1 LIGVGAEDVFNHRDH
16 TKSIFASNENMK
28 KFLISFPSK
37 KVLCAGFF
45 IFLGS
50 LACSVA
56 DSQVTEM
63 VTEPSRSP
71 ASATYTLHVT
81 ITPSASPTAAPP
93 TPTIQITE
101 TRGTPTPDAIR
112 PTPQFRDTFETHVV
126 RVGDTLNAL
135 AKQYGVA
142 MTQIQEA
149 NGIPDPNLLGVG
161 QILTIPP
168 PTPEAPGPSFKVIPD
183 SELVYGPST
192 IDLESILSII
202 YLESPLTNYWEE
214 VDNEILDGPAILQI
228 VAENYSVNPR
238 LLLAILEFQ
247 SRWVRG
253 DSQELGFDLYPIGW
267 YDPAKKGLFSQLSWA
282 ADQLNAGFYR
292 WRAGWIGPYIFP
304 DGRVV
309 PPGPG
314 VNAGTVGVQYLF
326 SQLYS
331 VEEWRHVI
339 DQKGFSLTYESLFGD
354 PFERAIEPLI
364 PPDLVQPPLELP
376 FERGVLWSFTGGP
389 HSAFGNYN
397 EWAALDFAPSSNTPG
412 CSPSPEWVVAAAPG
426 VVVRSERGQ
435 VIQDLGED
443 GNEQTGWV
451 LFYLHVDSW
460 ERVAEGTFLE
470 AGDRIGHPSC
480 EGGISTGTHLHIARK
495 YNGLWINT
503 DSSIPFNLGGWI
515 PRSAGRAYEGS
526 LIRGDDELR
535 ACSCRA
541 SYNQI
546 SR

>member
-1 LIGVGAEDVFNHRDH
+1 MD
-16 TKSIFASNENMK
+16 
-28 KFLISFPSK
+28 KFLIFARQKQVLWASF
-37 KVLCAGFF
+37 
-45 IFLGS
+45 FLLVGI

-56 DSQVTEM
+56 DHQVTEWA
-63 VTEPSRSP
+63 TEDFPDL
-71 ASATYTLHVT
+71 ASATFTQAPT
-81 ITPSASPTAAPP
+81 STPTASPTAEPP
-93 TPTIQITE
+93 TSTVQVVE
-101 TRGTPTPDAIR
+101 TRSTPTPDAIR
-112 PTPQFRDTFETHVV
+112 PTPKLRDTTETHIVQI
-126 RVGDTLNAL
+126 GDTLNGL

-142 MTQIQEA
+142 MTQIQVA
-149 NGIPDPNLLGVG
+149 NGLQDPNLLGLG
-161 QILTIPP
+161 QVLIIPP
-168 PTPEAPGPSFKVIPD
+168 PTPQPPGPSYKIIPD
-183 SELVYGPST
+183 SELVYGPSA
-192 IDLESILSII
+192 IDIAPIFSVI
-202 YLESPLTNYWEE
+202 SPEGSLANYWEE
-214 VDNEILDGPAILQI
+214 IEDEIVEGPEIIQI

-331 VEEWRHVI
+331 VEEWRQVI
-339 DQKGFSLTYESLFGD
+339 YQTGFSLTYESLFGD
-354 PFERAIEPLI
+354 TFELAIEPLI

-376 FERGVLWSFTGGP
+376 FEEGVLWSFTGGP

-412 CSPSPEWVVAAAPG
+412 CYPSVEWVVAAADG

-451 LFYLHVDSW
+451 LFYLHIDSW
-460 ERVAEGTFLE
+460 ERVPEGTYLE
-470 AGDRIGHPSC
+470 MGDRIGHPSC

-495 YNGLWINT
+495 YNGVWINT
-503 DSSIPFNLGGWI
+503 EGPVPFNLGGWI
-515 PRSAGRAYEGS
+515 PKSAGWAYEGS
-526 LIRGDDELR
+526 LIRGDEELR

>member
-1 LIGVGAEDVFNHRDH
+1 
-16 TKSIFASNENMK
+16 MK
-28 KFLISFPSK
+28 KDSPLSNFKMFFLASSF
-37 KVLCAGFF
+37 LL
-45 IFLGS
+45 LGI

-56 DSQVTEM
+56 DNQFTEWVTD
-63 VTEPSRSP
+63 TPQST
-71 ASATYTLHVT
+71 ASATHTSFPT
-81 ITPSASPTAAPP
+81 STPTPSSTIEPATATVQGDEP
-93 TPTIQITE
+93 
-101 TRGTPTPDAIR
+101 RSTPTPDVIR
-112 PTPQFRDTFETHVV
+112 PTPQLRDTDETHVV
-126 RVGDTLNAL
+126 QVGDTLNGL

-142 MTQIQEA
+142 MSQIQQA
-149 NGIPDPNLLGVG
+149 NGIQDPNLLSIG
-161 QILTIPP
+161 QVLRIPP
-168 PTPEAPGPSFKVIPD
+168 PTPQPPGPSFKIIPD
-183 SELVYGPST
+183 SELIFGPST
-192 IDLESILSII
+192 IDLDSILSVI
-202 YLESPLTNYWEE
+202 SPEGPLFNYWEE
-214 VDNEILDGPAILQI
+214 VDDEIMDGSAILQI

-253 DSQELGFDLYPIGW
+253 DSEELGFDLYPIGW
-267 YDPAKKGLFSQLSWA
+267 YDPNKKGLFSQLSWA

-292 WRAGWIGPYIFP
+292 WRAGWIGPYIFS

-309 PPGPG
+309 TPGSG

-331 VEEWRHVI
+331 IEEWRHMM
-339 DQKGFSLTYESLFGD
+339 DQKGFSSTYESLFGN
-354 PFERAIEPLI
+354 PFDQAVEPLI
-364 PPDLVQPPLELP
+364 PPDLAQPPMELP
-376 FERGVLWSFTGGP
+376 FEPGVLWSFTGGP

-412 CSPSPEWVVAAAPG
+412 CYPSSEWVVAAAPG

-435 VIQDLGED
+435 VVQDLGED

-451 LFYLHVDSW
+451 LFYLHIDSW
-460 ERVAEGTFLE
+460 ERVPEGTYLE

-495 YNGLWINT
+495 YNGVWINT
-503 DSSIPFNLGGWI
+503 DSPIPFNLGGWI
-515 PRSAGRAYEGS
+515 PRSAGWAYEGS
-526 LIRGDDELR
+526 LICGDEELI

-541 SYNQI
+541 AYNQI

>member
-1 LIGVGAEDVFNHRDH
+1 MDKFTISSPPKQILW
-16 TKSIFASNENMK
+16 ASF
-28 KFLISFPSK
+28 FL
-37 KVLCAGFF
+37 L
-45 IFLGS
+45 LGI

-56 DSQVTEM
+56 DNQVTEWAPEDLPVLASATFTPAPTFTPTGSPTEVPPTSTVQ
-63 VTEPSRSP
+63 VTEPRS
-71 ASATYTLHVT
+71 
-81 ITPSASPTAAPP
+81 
-93 TPTIQITE
+93 
-101 TRGTPTPDAIR
+101 TPTPDAIR
-112 PTPQFRDTFETHVV
+112 PTPILRDTAETHIVQI
-126 RVGDTLNAL
+126 GDTLNGL

-149 NGIPDPNLLGVG
+149 NGLQDPNLLGIG
-161 QILTIPP
+161 QALIIPP
-168 PTPEAPGPSFKVIPD
+168 PIPQPPGSSMKIIPD
-183 SELVYGPST
+183 SEIVYGPSA
-192 IDLESILSII
+192 IDIDSIFSVISP
-202 YLESPLTNYWEE
+202 ESPLANYWEE
-214 VDNEILDGPAILQI
+214 IENEIVDGPAIVQI

-253 DSQELGFDLYPIGW
+253 NSQELGFDLYPIGF
-267 YDPAKKGLFSQLSWA
+267 YDPDKKGLFSQLSWA
-282 ADQLNAGFYR
+282 ADQFNAGFYR

-309 PPGPG
+309 PPGSG
-314 VNAGTVGVQYLF
+314 VNAGTVSVQNFF

-331 VEEWRHVI
+331 VEDWRKVV
-339 DQKGFSLTYESLFGD
+339 DQTGFSLTYESLFGD
-354 PFERAIEPLI
+354 PFEHAVEPLI
-364 PPDLVQPPLELP
+364 PPDLAQPTMELP
-376 FERGVLWSFTGGP
+376 FEKGVLWSFTGGP

-412 CSPSPEWVVAAAPG
+412 CYPSGEWVVAAADG

-435 VIQDLGED
+435 VVQDLGED

-451 LFYLHVDSW
+451 LFYLHIDTW
-460 ERVAEGTFLE
+460 ERVAEGTYLTT
-470 AGDRIGHPSC
+470 GDRIGHPSC

-495 YNGLWINT
+495 YNGVWINT
-503 DSSIPFNLGGWI
+503 DGPIPFDLGGWI
-515 PRSAGRAYEGS
+515 PKSAGWAYEGS
-526 LIRGDDELR
+526 LIRGDEELR

>member
-1 LIGVGAEDVFNHRDH
+1 MKTSRM
-16 TKSIFASNENMK
+16 IFSG
-28 KFLISFPSK
+28 SK
-37 KVLCAGFF
+37 KVLWAGLLLLVA
-45 IFLGS
+45 I
-50 LACSVA
+50 LACSIA
-56 DSQVTEM
+56 DYQVTEW
-63 VTEPSRSP
+63 VTETPVQL
-71 ASATYTLHVT
+71 ASATYTQLPT
-81 ITPSASPTAAPP
+81 FTPTASATSEPP
-93 TPTIQITE
+93 TPTIPAVE
-101 TRGTPTPDAIR
+101 FRGSPTPDAVR
-112 PTPQFRDTFETHVV
+112 PTPQFRDTAETHVV
-126 RVGDTLNAL
+126 RYGDTLNNL

-142 MTQIQEA
+142 ISQIQEV
-149 NGIPDPNLLGVG
+149 NGIQDPNLLSIG
-161 QILTIPP
+161 QVLIIPP
-168 PTPEAPGPSFKVIPD
+168 PTPQAPGPNYKVIPD
-183 SELVYGPST
+183 SELVYGPSA
-192 IDLESILSII
+192 IDLDSIFAVI
-202 YLESPLTNYWEE
+202 SPEGPLANYWEE
-214 VDNEILDGPAILQI
+214 VENETLDGPAILQI
-228 VAENYSVNPR
+228 VTENYSVNPR

-292 WRAGWIGPYIFP
+292 WRAGWIGPFVFP

-314 VNAGTVGVQYLF
+314 VNAGTVSVQYLF

-331 VEEWRHVI
+331 VEEWRQVI
-339 DQKGFSLTYESLFGD
+339 DENGFSLTYESLFGI
-354 PFERAIEPLI
+354 PFEQAIEPLI

-376 FERGVLWSFTGGP
+376 FERGVQWSFTGGP
-389 HSAFGNYN
+389 HSAFGNNN

-412 CSPSPEWVVAAAPG
+412 CNPSGEWVVAAADG
-426 VVVRSERGQ
+426 IVVRSERGQ

-451 LFYLHVDSW
+451 LFYLHIDTW
-460 ERVAEGTFLE
+460 ERIPEGTTLNV
-470 AGDRIGHPSC
+470 GDKIGHPSC

-495 YNGLWINT
+495 YNGVWINT
-503 DSSIPFNLGGWI
+503 DGAIPFDLGGWI
-515 PRSAGRAYEGS
+515 PKSAGYPYEGS
-526 LIRGDDELR
+526 LIRGDEELR

>member
-1 LIGVGAEDVFNHRDH
+1 
-16 TKSIFASNENMK
+16 MK
-28 KFLISFPSK
+28 KSLVLFLSK
-37 KVLCAGFF
+37 KVLWASFLLLAG
-45 IFLGS
+45 I

-56 DSQVTEM
+56 DNQVTEW
-63 VTEPSRSP
+63 VTEAPHNSP
-71 ASATYTLHVT
+71 SATPTQLPT
-81 ITPSASPTAAPP
+81 FTPTVSPTVVPP
-93 TPTIQITE
+93 TSTIEMIE
-101 TRGTPTPDAIR
+101 LRGTPTPDAVR
-112 PTPQFRDTFETHVV
+112 PTPKLRDTSEMHVV
-126 RVGDTLNAL
+126 RIGDTLNGL

-142 MTQIQEA
+142 MSQIQDV
-149 NGIPDPNLLGVG
+149 NGIQDPDLLGVG
-161 QILTIPP
+161 QVLIIPP
-168 PTPEAPGPSFKVIPD
+168 PTPEPPGPSLKLIPD
-183 SELVYGPST
+183 SEHVYGPSA
-192 IDLESILSII
+192 IDIDSIMSVISP
-202 YLESPLTNYWEE
+202 ESPLANYWEE
-214 VDNEILDGPAILQI
+214 VEYEIVEGPDILQI
-228 VAENYSVNPR
+228 VAESYSVNPR

-267 YDPAKKGLFSQLSWA
+267 YEPDRKGLFSQLSWA
-282 ADQLNAGFYR
+282 ADQLNSGFYR
-292 WRAGWIGPYIFP
+292 WRAGWVGPYIFP

-326 SQLYS
+326 SQLFS
-331 VEEWRHVI
+331 VEEWRQVV
-339 DQKGFSLTYESLFGD
+339 DQNGFSLTYESLFGD
-354 PFERAIEPLI
+354 PFDHAIEPLI
-364 PPDLVQPPLELP
+364 PPDLKQPPLELP
-376 FERGVLWSFTGGP
+376 FEGGVLWSFTGGP

-412 CSPSPEWVVAAAPG
+412 CAPSAEWVVAAAPG

-443 GNEQTGWV
+443 GHEQTGWV
-451 LFYLHVDSW
+451 LFYLHIDSW
-460 ERVAEGTFLE
+460 ERVSEGTYLE
-470 AGDRIGHPSC
+470 VGDRIGHPSC

-503 DSSIPFNLGGWI
+503 DGPVPFDLGGWI
-515 PRSAGRAYEGS
+515 PKSAGRAYEGS
-526 LIRGDDELR
+526 LIHGDEELR

>member
-1 LIGVGAEDVFNHRDH
+1 MR
-16 TKSIFASNENMK
+16 
-28 KFLISFPSK
+28 KFLMLTRQKQVLWASF
-37 KVLCAGFF
+37 
-45 IFLGS
+45 FLFVS
-50 LACSVA
+50 ILACSVA
-56 DSQVTEM
+56 DHQVTEWA
-63 VTEPSRSP
+63 TEDPPDPVP
-71 ASATYTLHVT
+71 ATLTPAPTSTATV
-81 ITPSASPTAAPP
+81 SPTAEPP
-93 TPTIQITE
+93 TSTVQMVE
-101 TRGTPTPDAIR
+101 ARSTPTPDAIR
-112 PTPQFRDTFETHVV
+112 PTPKLRDTTETHIVQI
-126 RVGDTLNAL
+126 GDTLNGL

-142 MTQIQEA
+142 MSQIQEA
-149 NGIPDPNLLGVG
+149 NGLQDPNLLGLG
-161 QILTIPP
+161 QVLMIPP
-168 PTPEAPGPSFKVIPD
+168 PTPQPPGPSFKVIPD
-183 SELVYGPST
+183 SELVYGPSA
-192 IDLESILSII
+192 IDIASIFSVI
-202 YLESPLTNYWEE
+202 SPEGPLANYWEE
-214 VDNEILDGPAILQI
+214 IEDEIVEGPAIVQI

-282 ADQLNAGFYR
+282 ADHLNAGFYR

-331 VEEWRHVI
+331 VEEWRQVI
-339 DQKGFSLTYESLFGD
+339 NQTGFSLTYESLFGD
-354 PFERAIEPLI
+354 PFALAIEPLL
-364 PPDLVQPPLELP
+364 PPDLAQPPLELP

-412 CSPSPEWVVAAAPG
+412 CYPSGEWVVAAADG

-451 LFYLHVDSW
+451 LFYLHIDSW
-460 ERVAEGTFLE
+460 ERVPEGTYLE
-470 AGDRIGHPSC
+470 MGDRIGHPSC

-495 YNGLWINT
+495 YNGVWINT
-503 DSSIPFNLGGWI
+503 DGPVPFNLGGWT
-515 PRSAGRAYEGS
+515 PKSAGWAYVGS
-526 LIRGDDELR
+526 LIRGDEELR